1 MVCLLV
7 TCVTEQRESVKKT
20 IHVKNKKIQTDD
32 NSVWW
37 NVHRKS
43 VNMNPNRSLDSNL
56 LQFLC
61 SLFSLLLHIQYIMKF
76 KDWTLSESVTRGL
89 CHIVPD
95 MMRKHWRGSCG
106 EAVMDEQ
113 PDGTWARGNTSPTSE
128 AGGGEQCWVA
138 ENTAALQLLLAH
150 LLIYGA
156 ATTLICLG
164 SAPLITSWATA
175 RVYWTLLV
183 STWTNWGHAQGE
195 DVENKRT
202 SLQRRSE
209 DSCCSIYEDIKIKT
223 VTLYDSDLKYN
234 CCSAHLW

>member
-7 TCVTEQRESVKKT
+7 TCVIEQRESVKKT

-37 NVHRKS
+37 
-43 VNMNPNRSLDSNL
+43 MNPNHLDSNL

-61 SLFSLLLHIQYIMKF
+61 SLCSLLLHIQYIMKF

-113 PDGTWARGNTSPTSE
+113 PDGTWARGNTSPMSE
-128 AGGGEQCWVA
+128 AGAASSAEWLKTQRLSSCCWPICWSMEQQPHSFVLVLPRWSPPELQRGFIGLYWCPPGQIGDTHRERMWKTKGPAYSGGLR
-138 ENTAALQLLLAH
+138 TAA
-150 LLIYGA
+150 
-156 ATTLICLG
+156 
-164 SAPLITSWATA
+164 APFM
-175 RVYWTLLV
+175 
-183 STWTNWGHAQGE
+183 
-195 DVENKRT
+195 
-202 SLQRRSE
+202 
-209 DSCCSIYEDIKIKT
+209 KI
-223 VTLYDSDLKYN
+223 LR
-234 CCSAHLW
+234 